1 MVATDADGD
10 QVTTTLQT
18 TIVPVAGSNTA
29 GGPAGE
35 TINGSTAM
43 DVLAGN
49 AGNDTINGGDGADS
63 LYGNG
68 GNDILNGGN
77 GNDAIVGGPGAD
89 TLSGGAGV
97 DTFVIDV
104 SALSGTQTDSITDYA
119 AGEVINIAQLLNT
132 GGSLSGF
139 VRLTAAGQLQVDV
152 NGGGDGFITVATLA
166 AGVNAAIAYSNGTT
180 TASATI
186 VSGAPPVVLDLDGDG
201 VEFSASRRVSPSIM
215 AAAQCRRRGSVRM
228 TACWCA
234 TPMMMARLAATSSCS
249 RCRQR
254 P

>member
-1 MVATDADGD
+1 
-10 QVTTTLQT
+10 
-18 TIVPVAGSNTA
+18 
-29 GGPAGE
+29 
-35 TINGSTAM
+35 M

-77 GNDAIVGGPGAD
+77 GNDMIVGGTGAD

-119 AGEVINIAQLLNT
+119 AGEVINITQLLNT

-152 NGGGDGFITVATLA
+152 NGGGNGFVTVATLA
-166 AGVNAAIAYSNGTT
+166 AGVNATIAYANGAT

-201 VEFSASRRVSPSIM
+201 VEYLGLEAGVTFDYGGGAVSTAWVGADDGLLVRDANDDGAVSGNELM
-215 AAAQCRRRGSVRM
+215 FAGAGSDLDG
-228 TACWCA
+228 AGS
-234 TPMMMARLAATSSCS
+234 L
-249 RCRQR
+249 
-254 P
+254 